1 MEIKDR
7 YGAALQ
13 ATRIRDTDGWEV
25 IAHLSGRRAG
35 AIYLDARRSIIT
47 SESARQ
53 LSARLIELADKIEGK
68 TDPREFAPVPDLGE
82 EPGPTAEVSDR

>member
-13 ATRIRDTDGWEV
+13 ATRISDTDGWEV
-25 IAHLSGRRAG
+25 IAKLSGRRAG
-35 AIYLDARRSIIT
+35 AIYLCASGYIT

-53 LSARLIELADKIEGK
+53 LAARLIQLADKVEGK